1 MIFNSINSEL
11 VIRYIEETYG
21 TEPEFLWAK
30 YPDDAVF
37 RHSNN
42 KKWFA
47 AMLKVEGNKLGL
59 SSSEK
64 IEILDVKCEP
74 MLIDGLTGSSG
85 YLPGYHMNKKYWL
98 TVLLD
103 GTVPISNIYG
113 LIDMSY
119 KLTSKKMK

>member
-21 TEPEFLWAK
+21 AEPEFLWAK

-85 YLPGYHMNKKYWL
+85 YLAGYHMNKKYWI
-98 TVLLD
+98 TMLLD
-103 GTVPISNIYG
+103 GTVSEAKILDFLDLSYD
-113 LIDMSY
+113 LIDG
-119 KLTSKKMK
+119 KR

>member
-21 TEPEFLWAK
+21 AEPEFLWAK

-103 GTVPISNIYG
+103 GTVPISDIYG

-119 KLTSKKMK
+119 KLTRKKMK

>member
-21 TEPEFLWAK
+21 AEPEFLWAK

-103 GTVPISNIYG
+103 GTVPISDIYG
-113 LIDMSY
+113 SLYY
-119 KLTSKKMK
+119 KNITLNTN

>member
-1 MIFNSINSEL
+1 MIFNSLNSEL
-11 VIRYIEETYG
+11 VTRYIEETYG
-21 TEPEFLWAK
+21 AEPEFLWAK

-103 GTVPISNIYG
+103 GTVPISDIYG

>member
-21 TEPEFLWAK
+21 AEPEFLWAK

-59 SSSEK
+59 LSSEK
-64 IEILDVKCEP
+64 IEILDIKCEP

-103 GTVPISNIYG
+103 GTVPISDIYG

>member
-21 TEPEFLWAK
+21 AEPEFLWAK

-47 AMLKVEGNKLGL
+47 AMLKVEGNKL
-59 SSSEK
+59 
-64 IEILDVKCEP
+64 
-74 MLIDGLTGSSG
+74 
-85 YLPGYHMNKKYWL
+85 
-98 TVLLD
+98 
-103 GTVPISNIYG
+103 
-113 LIDMSY
+113 
-119 KLTSKKMK
+119 